1 MADKAKPIP
10 DGFHTLTPHLTVRD
24 AAKAIEF
31 YKQAFGAEVR
41 GVVHEGKKVMHAAL
55 KIGDSMLMLN
65 DEFPEWGTLSPLSTG
80 NADAGVAIHI
90 YVEDVDNVFNRAVS
104 AGATVKM
111 PPMDQFWG
119 DRYGQVVDLATCL
132 TKKCARPGSKH
143 FRGCLSQPDDL
154 RGSISQQ
161 DSQVTQ
167 IIASRASNDC
177 VA

>member
-1 MADKAKPIP
+1 MADEAKPIP

-41 GVVHEGKKVMHAAL
+41 SVIHEGKKIMHATL

-80 NADAGVAIHI
+80 NAGTGVAIHI
-90 YVEDVDNVFNRAVS
+90 YVEDVDNVFNRAV
-104 AGATVKM
+104 
-111 PPMDQFWG
+111 
-119 DRYGQVVDLATCL
+119 
-132 TKKCARPGSKH
+132 PGSKH
-143 FRGCLSQPDDL
+143 FRRCLSQPDDL

-167 IIASRASNDC
+167 IIAGGTSNDC